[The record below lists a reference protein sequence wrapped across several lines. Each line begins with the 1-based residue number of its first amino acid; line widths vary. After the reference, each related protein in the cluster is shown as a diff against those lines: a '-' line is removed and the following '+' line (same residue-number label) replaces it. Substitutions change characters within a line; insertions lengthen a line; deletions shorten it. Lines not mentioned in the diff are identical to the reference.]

1 MTWLNWP
8 NRITITRII
17 LVAPFVICLLNLNV
31 GTTVWRHAALALFL
45 VVAVSDALDGFLA
58 RRLNE
63 ETPLG
68 RFLDP
73 VADKLLIACAVIM
86 LAVDATAVPGHRLP
100 SWVPVVAI
108 GKDVL
113 LVIGFGLAYAVTG
126 EFFVQ
131 PRIWGKLCTLV
142 QLVMIASVLAAPEW
156 PETLARALPVLWWL
170 ASGLAIAA
178 VVDYLRIGNRFAAEY
193 HANRLRVDRNE

>member
-1 MTWLNWP
+1 MAWLNWP
-8 NRITITRII
+8 NRITITRIV

-31 GTTVWRHAALALFL
+31 GRPAWRHVAFALFM
-45 VVAVSDALDGFLA
+45 VVALSDALDGFLA
-58 RRLNE
+58 RRLKE

-86 LAVDATAVPGHRLP
+86 LAVEATAVPSYRLP
-100 SWVPVVAI
+100 SWVPVIAI

-113 LVIGFGLAYAVTG
+113 VIIGFGLVYAVTG
-126 EFFVQ
+126 EFFVH
-131 PRIWGKLCTLV
+131 PRILGKLCTLV
-142 QLVMIASVLAAPEW
+142 QLVMVAGVLAAPDL
-156 PETLARALPVLWWL
+156 PEVLARALPLFWWL

-178 VVDYLRIGNRFAAEY
+178 VVDYLRIGNRFAAER
-193 HANRLRVDRNE
+193 HAKKLRVPQNE